1 MKRQFSSFMI
11 LLTLMF
17 IAVIVSGQQPGRRS
31 TQGNNPQQPRMMI
44 SNKLI
49 KNQ

>member
-1 MKRQFSSFMI
+1 MI
-11 LLTLMF
+11 LLVVMLMT
-17 IAVIVSGQQPGRRS
+17 VLVSGQQQGRHS